1 MEIEMNWQ
9 DDDGLWLR
17 GSLVIT
23 ASELHDLGY
32 IFFKQRWVLRPSHGG
47 SVENFQQG
55 VDQ

>member
-9 DDDGLWLR
+9 DDDGLWLQ
-17 GSLVIT
+17 GCLVIT